1 MTGLWRAEVE
11 VLCTAGS
18 RGFAS
23 RTARYPSSL
32 CGDGKGMEKVLMKDS
47 EKPFLEH
54 VEDLRGVILKCV
66 VAIGAGSIFGVLFI
80 GQVMEILRWPLKV
93 AQENLPQPH
102 SNTLLALQ
110 VTDPMTVTLQI
121 GIGAGILLSLPF
133 VLFFIGQYLLPA
145 LEERERGMLL
155 PVFAVGTL
163 LFLAGSSFCYFLVLP
178 RALRFFQEFNQWLGL
193 ETSWTMASYTD
204 FALQM
209 LVGFGLSFELPLIM
223 VILARLGI
231 LEQRVVAEHRRHAIV
246 ALLVLAA
253 CVTPTSDPFNL
264 GLMFVPLYGLFEMG
278 LAGMGW
284 VSKRR

>member
-1 MTGLWRAEVE
+1 
-11 VLCTAGS
+11 
-18 RGFAS
+18 
-23 RTARYPSSL
+23 
-32 CGDGKGMEKVLMKDS
+32 MEKVLMKDS

-66 VAIGAGSIFGVLFI
+66 VAIGAGSIFGVFFI

-223 VILARLGI
+223 VIFARLGI

-264 GLMFVPLYGLFEMG
+264 GLMFVPLYGLFELG